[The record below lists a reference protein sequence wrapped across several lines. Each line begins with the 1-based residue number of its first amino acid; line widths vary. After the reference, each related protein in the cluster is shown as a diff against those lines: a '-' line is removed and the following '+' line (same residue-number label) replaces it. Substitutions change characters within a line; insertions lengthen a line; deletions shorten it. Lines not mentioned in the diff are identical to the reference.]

1 MLHSYAFSNHR
12 SFLERVEVPFTLTE
26 KDAVNGWDAESSV
39 SGQRLTTAM
48 AVIGPN
54 ASGKTALLQPLAFL
68 AWFIRGSFGAAPD
81 SGVPVV
87 PHFRG
92 ADIPSDYE
100 VITDG
105 IEQGT
110 LLRYSLKATT
120 AHVVSESLDRKLR
133 RGQWNAIFRRE
144 RTSEGRYRIEQDGF
158 GMDQTQAENVRP
170 NVSLISW
177 AAQFGVAFAQRLTQ
191 FLLATNVNVAGRTIW
206 PRDDNMGALV
216 TQFFAEN
223 EAMRVRMRDILAQ
236 WDLGLSDVEFQQME
250 NVSSSGEKRKDWLAL
265 GVHRDNRDNRYVLPF
280 GYESSG
286 TIAAY
291 LLLGVFL
298 PVLERGGVIV
308 YDELESDLHPHM
320 LEPLLDLFSNPETNP
335 YKAQIIF
342 TCHAVEVLRLLQKS
356 QVMLVEKD
364 GLESHAWRLDS
375 MEGVRIDDNRIAKYL
390 AGAYGAIPR
399 L

>member
-12 SFLERVEVPFTLTE
+12 SFLGRVEVSFTLTE
-26 KDAVNGWDAESSV
+26 KDAVNGWDAESTV

-81 SGVPVV
+81 GPVPVV

-92 ADIPSDYE
+92 ANIPSDYE

-110 LLRYSLKATT
+110 LLRYSLRATT
-120 AHVVSESLDRKLR
+120 AHVISESLERKLR
-133 RGQWNAIFRRE
+133 RGQWNTIFRRE
-144 RTSEGRYRIEQDGF
+144 RTNEGKYRIEQDGF

-177 AAQFGVAFAQRLTQ
+177 AAQYGVTFAQRLTE
-191 FLLATNVNVAGRTIW
+191 FVLTTNVNIVGRTSW
-206 PRDDNMGALV
+206 PHDDNMGASV
-216 TQFFAEN
+216 TRFFAEN
-223 EAMRVRMRDILAQ
+223 EAMRVRMRDILAK
-236 WDLGLSDVEFQQME
+236 WDLGLSDVEFQQIE
-250 NVSSSGEKRKDWLAL
+250 NVSPSGEKKKDWLAL
-265 GVHRDNRDNRYVLPF
+265 GVHRDDHDQRYVLPF

-286 TIAAY
+286 TKAAY

-298 PVLERGGVIV
+298 PVLERGGVIA

-320 LEPLLDLFSNPETNP
+320 VEPLLDLFSNPETNP
-335 YKAQIIF
+335 HKAQIIF
-342 TCHAVEVLRLLQKS
+342 TCHAVEVLRSLQKS

-364 GLESHAWRLDS
+364 GLESQAWRLDS
-375 MEGVRIDDNRIAKYL
+375 MEGVRIDDNRVAKYL
-390 AGAYGAIPR
+390 AGAYGAVPR